1 MQTTIGTTFL
11 NTKVTLHRF
20 FDKSVGRDV
29 HAVYHQDYRHCFLA
43 EYPTSQYAYPR
54 ASGNMAD
61 DGCSYYQPHHYWST
75 SRSNWPAVLFQYEA
89 DVSLRNR
96 STPGNLVTQEG
107 WLVLDLNS
115 KPVKNFRMPLALSS
129 KPEPYLLEAIAREN
143 YDQDIGVQD
152 LRARMPGFLVNVS
165 KFRSLSF
172 PFCHAPR
179 ANGKLK
185 LPRHVAV
192 RRRYLNG
199 VMLTSKFTQG
209 VDKIRTGTISMARA
223 RFRLSAGLISWS
235 GKVGSCAMKDYL
247 DALLPPECR
256 ATNSTRDFRN
266 LHPHEVEEM
275 KLFNVG
281 CFPNKARA
289 GNKDFSDEKKQ
300 QLFEKA
306 SEKYRQKR
314 KAFDGSTQFTP
325 TFYKVQQVRAQR
337 EGRSDLIQNDSQQSD
352 EESHRDVEEYEEE
365 EYHDEELD
373 HDDMGEYED
382 EDEGRSDLIQN
393 DSQQSDEE
401 SLRDVEEYEDED
413 DHDMDSDAD
422 YQEFVPP
429 TPEKVIDFRELCPT
443 TYLQIDLISMMLEP
457 SRLQFFYMT
466 GVTPPVRAS
475 NENYLTLYNR
485 LQSAFNNEI
494 MKAEVEDYNNTLI
507 GLTAFTDQ
515 EWTWNRPWCSEA
527 FGTQPGRDEVSVK
540 ILEIKHEL
548 TAGQISEAPE
558 SMAAGEMT
566 IQAIESLDF
575 SMDNGI

>member
-1 MQTTIGTTFL
+1 
-11 NTKVTLHRF
+11 
-20 FDKSVGRDV
+20 
-29 HAVYHQDYRHCFLA
+29 
-43 EYPTSQYAYPR
+43 
-54 ASGNMAD
+54 MAD

-152 LRARMPGFLVNVS
+152 LRARMPGFLVN
-165 KFRSLSF
+165 
-172 PFCHAPR
+172 
-179 ANGKLK
+179 
-185 LPRHVAV
+185 
-192 RRRYLNG
+192 
-199 VMLTSKFTQG
+199 G

-223 RFRLSAGLISWS
+223 RFRLSAGIISWS
-235 GKVGSCAMKDYL
+235 GKIGSDAMKDYL
-247 DALLPPECR
+247 DALLPPECLR
-256 ATNSTRDFRN
+256 TNSTRDFRN

-300 QLFEKA
+300 QLFDKA
-306 SEKYRQKR
+306 AEKYRQKR

-337 EGRSDLIQNDSQQSD
+337 EGRSNLIENDSQQSDEESHRDVEEYEEEEYHGEELDHDDMGEYEDEDEGRSDLIQNDSQQSD

-382 EDEGRSDLIQN
+382 ED
-393 DSQQSDEE
+393 
-401 SLRDVEEYEDED
+401 

-422 YQEFVPP
+422 YQESVPP

-494 MKAEVEDYNNTLI
+494 MEAEVEDYNNTLI

-515 EWTWNRPWCSEA
+515 EWTWNGPWCSEA

-548 TAGQISEAPE
+548 TAGHISEAPE